1 MSPWARGQIL
11 ERSHWWVLSVTC
23 LGGEGGVGIGGRR
36 DGGELGAGGQDP
48 GEGAGQ
54 PLSRALSPRNTD
66 APRVDRSAKGHVLRG
81 KGY

>member
-1 MSPWARGQIL
+1 M
-11 ERSHWWVLSVTC
+11 
-23 LGGEGGVGIGGRR
+23 GIGGRR

>member
-1 MSPWARGQIL
+1 MSPWAQGVL

-23 LGGEGGVGIGGRR
+23 LGGEGGGHRGQKRRRGIGG
-36 DGGELGAGGQDP
+36 GGQDL

-66 APRVDRSAKGHVLRG
+66 APRVDTSAEGHVPRG
-81 KGY
+81 KAC